1 MFIELLFHLQS
12 ELVVSFIV
20 NYFVA
25 KPKTS
30 VAFVTFLVAMLSP
43 VSILKFM
50 YIIVQY
56 ASLDV
61 SFLPVQQPCH
71 ITGLYIV

>member
-12 ELVVSFIV
+12 ELVASFIV

-25 KPKTS
+25 KPKTL
-30 VAFVTFLVAMLSP
+30 VALATFLVAMLSP

-50 YIIVQY
+50 YIMVQY

-61 SFLPVQQPCH
+61 SFLPVQQPPR
-71 ITGLYIV
+71 ISGLYIV